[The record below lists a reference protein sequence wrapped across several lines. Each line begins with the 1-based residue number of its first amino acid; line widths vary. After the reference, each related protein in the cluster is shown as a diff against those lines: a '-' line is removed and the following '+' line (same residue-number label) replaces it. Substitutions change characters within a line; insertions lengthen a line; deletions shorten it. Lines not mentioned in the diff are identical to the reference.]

1 MTLISQKVTTVI
13 SADFF
18 YYQIQFYLQTRDPS
32 QQQNP
37 RKMPL
42 KQYLMNRPSPVS
54 VNMFV

>member
-1 MTLISQKVTTVI
+1 MTLISQKVKTVI

-18 YYQIQFYLQTRDPS
+18 HYQIQFYLQRRDPS

-54 VNMFV
+54 INIFV